1 MNKIT
6 EDLQN
11 EVQWELENNILP
23 FWMNRMIDNE
33 YGGFHGQITGNGQRV
48 VHAPKGAILN
58 ARILWTFS
66 AAYRLLRKPEYLE
79 TATRAKRYLID
90 KFYDQEFEGIYWEL
104 DYTGQPVQTKKQ
116 IYALGFAIY
125 GLSEYNRATGDKEAL
140 DYAIRLFKAIEQY
153 SFDPE
158 KNGYMEAFTKDWK
171 LIEDMR
177 LSDKDENEKK
187 TMNTH
192 LHILEPYT
200 NLYRVWKDEHLKKQ
214 LRNLIL
220 IFTDKILDHRTYHL
234 NLFFNEDW
242 ESKYRIISYGH
253 DIEASWLLHE
263 AAIELGDNEI
273 LQKVEPLVQ
282 KIAIAAEDGLLANG
296 SLIYEYHPDEKKAD
310 TDLHWW
316 VQAENVVGHFNL
328 YQHFGDEPAL
338 GTAYTC
344 WKFIQ
349 RYLIDKE
356 QGEWHWS
363 VSLDHEINREDDKSL
378 SQRTDV
384 YGDYRTTCRRI
395 AVRKTAC
402 RLFFIRLT
410 TVGSF
415 RHQKN
420 KRYEQILLDGDRPP
434 SRFGEPPG
442 RDQAASFG
450 RRQHGTPTSH

>member
-200 NLYRVWKDEHLKKQ
+200 NLYRVWKDARLERQ
-214 LRNLIL
+214 LYNLIGL
-220 IFTDKILDHRTYHL
+220 FTEKILDKDTSHL
-234 NLFFNEDW
+234 QLFFDDDW
-242 ESKYRIISYGH
+242 QSKYPVVSYGH

-263 AAIELGDNEI
+263 AARVLGDAGLIAEI
-273 LQKVEPLVQ
+273 EPVVK
-282 KIAIAAEDGLLANG
+282 KIAAAASEGLTSDGG
-296 SLIYEYHPDEKKAD
+296 MIYEK
-310 TDLHWW
+310 DLTTGHIDGDYHWW
-316 VQAENVVGHFNL
+316 VQAETVVGYYNL
-328 YQHFGDEPAL
+328 FRYFGDRGAL
-338 GTAYTC
+338 QHSIDC
-344 WKFIQ
+344 WEFIK
-349 RYLIDKE
+349 RHLTDDVH
-356 QGEWHWS
+356 GEWFWS
-363 VSLDHEINREDDKSL
+363 LRADGSLNRDDDKAGFWKCPYHNG
-378 SQRTDV
+378 RM
-384 YGDYRTTCRRI
+384 CI
-395 AVRKTAC
+395 
-402 RLFFIRLT
+402 
-410 TVGSF
+410 
-415 RHQKN
+415 
-420 KRYEQILLDGDRPP
+420 ELL
-434 SRFGEPPG
+434 GE
-442 RDQAASFG
+442 
-450 RRQHGTPTSH
+450 